1 MTRARLLVFTATAFA
16 TAVLAIGGYNAHAT
30 GDDDDHHEG
39 QGQNQ
44 DPRIARGFAIAP
56 VPLTYDKDDH
66 EKKELVGLGSY
77 LVNAVGGCNDCH
89 TQPSYLPGNDPFMGQ
104 PKQVN
109 TAHYLGGGQHFG
121 PFVSRN
127 LTPENGLP
135 AGRTYAQFKT
145 ELRTGIDLD
154 KAHLQISPLLQV
166 MPWPTYQN
174 MTDHDLRAIYQ
185 YLKSIPPATPGS

>member
-16 TAVLAIGGYNAHAT
+16 TAVLAVGGYNAHAM

-39 QGQNQ
+39 HKQ

-56 VPLTYDKDDH
+56 VPLSYDKDDH

-89 TQPSYLPGNDPFMGQ
+89 TEPPYAPGHDPFKGE

-109 TAHYLGGGQHFG
+109 TANYLGGGRLFFG
-121 PFVSRN
+121 PVVSRN
-127 LTPENGLP
+127 LRPENGLP
-135 AGRTYAQFKT
+135 AGRTFAQFKY
-145 ELRTGIDLD
+145 EIRTGIDLD
-154 KAHLQISPLLQV
+154 KKHPELGPFLQV
-166 MPWPTYQN
+166 MPWPVYQD
-174 MTDHDLRAIYQ
+174 MTNHDLKAIYT
-185 YLKSIPPATPGS
+185 YLKALPPAPPEP